1 MALSAGEA
9 FGPYRI
15 VALLGAGGMGEV
27 YRAHDARLRRDVAI
41 KVLPHSLTHDADRLA
56 RFEREAQLLAALN
69 HPHIAGIYGLE
80 DSGHARGLVLELI
93 EGPTLAERI
102 GGRPLTVDQAL
113 AIARQIVDA
122 LDAAHERGIVHR
134 DLKPANIK
142 VTSDGTVKVLDFSLA
157 KDIGDTSAPDLSQSP
172 TITSDGTRAG
182 VILGTA
188 PYMSPEQARGMA
200 VDKRT
205 DIWAFGCVLYEM
217 LTGTRAFRG
226 DTVSDVIAAIIG
238 SEPDW
243 QRLPP
248 GTPPLVRRLLPRL
261 LAKDL
266 KRRVRDIMDARVDL
280 EDGSLSPP
288 LLPAPRRV
296 WPMVGMASIAAIA
309 AIGIVGTGILINRRA
324 IDSTRIDRAD
334 VSRLTNYGGTES
346 FGAIAPDGRS
356 FAFISEH
363 GGSPDIWL
371 RQIAGGE
378 PVRLTNDS
386 IIEADVRFSPDG
398 ESMYFTRMEGAAQSI
413 WRVLAFGGQAQRV
426 IGDALAPSP
435 SPDGRRL
442 AWYRQEAS
450 GTFAISVSGTDGS
463 DPRVLASAV
472 ESGIATLS
480 AAWSPDGRRLA
491 YSFGGLFTTRNLS
504 VIDIETGRVRQV
516 TTFTGST
523 EGPFSQ
529 VWLPDNRHL
538 AITYLASPGALR
550 PRDLGILDSQ
560 TGSITRLSTNL
571 SESFTGVP
579 SLSADGSRLLVVG
592 TVSEREVWKV
602 PFGPDPDANGRAATR
617 LLDASVDPMWT
628 FVSRDGRTLL
638 FNNAAVGSRNLWMMP
653 LDGSEK
659 ARQITTIAGQAVMHS
674 SLSPDGRRVAFA
686 SNATGQADIWVQN
699 VDGSDLRQ
707 LTNDAGANAW
717 PAWTPDGR
725 SIIFSAE
732 DGNETQMVPADGGP
746 SQKIIDGFFRGDLIA
761 KPDGGM
767 LMATNLLGGGL
778 RVVDFE
784 SRKVLWQ
791 TRPLGNAMPS
801 FSPDGTLISH
811 PYRERRDRD
820 AIWLYETATG
830 KSRVAVR
837 FPESFLMFFRAS
849 WTDDGRAFIVN
860 RMRDVSHIVMFDRFW
875 KAE

>member
-1 MALSAGEA
+1 MALSSGET

-142 VTSDGTVKVLDFSLA
+142 VTPDGTVKVLDFSLA
-157 KDIGDTSAPDLSQSP
+157 KDVGDTSAPDLSQSP

-188 PYMSPEQARGMA
+188 PYMSPEQARGMT

-243 QRLPP
+243 QRLPA

-280 EDGSLSPP
+280 EAADVAVPTLPSTRRIWPLAAAAALAAVAVAGVVGSGWL
-288 LLPAPRRV
+288 
-296 WPMVGMASIAAIA
+296 
-309 AIGIVGTGILINRRA
+309 NRRA
-324 IDSTRIDRAD
+324 ADATFVNRAE
-334 VSRLTNYGGTES
+334 VSRLTNHDGSEAS
-346 FGAIAPDGRS
+346 GAIAPDGRS

-363 GGSPDIWL
+363 GGSPDIWV

-378 PVRLTNDS
+378 PVRLTND
-386 IIEADVRFSPDG
+386 EVTEVDVTFAADG
-398 ESMYFTRMEGAAQSI
+398 EYVYFTKTEGGAPSI
-413 WRVLAFGGQAQRV
+413 WRVLALGGQAQRV
-426 IGDALAPSP
+426 IGNAAAPSP

-442 AWYRQEAS
+442 AWYRQEPS
-450 GTFAISVSGTDGS
+450 GDYTLLVSGIDGS
-463 DPRVLASAV
+463 EARILV
-472 ESGIATLS
+472 SGVTLGPATLS
-480 AAWSPDGRRLA
+480 VTWSPDGRRLA
-491 YSFGGLFTTRNLS
+491 YSMGRLFTPRNLYIVEVDS
-504 VIDIETGRVRQV
+504 ARVRQA
-516 TTFTGST
+516 TAFTGSA
-523 EGPFSQ
+523 EGPYSQ

-538 AITYLASPGALR
+538 AITYLASPGTLR
-550 PRDLGILDSQ
+550 ARDLGIFDSD
-560 TGSITRLSTNL
+560 TGTITRLSSNL
-571 SESFTGVP
+571 SDSFTGTP
-579 SLSADGSRLLVVG
+579 SLSSDGSRLLVTG
-592 TVSEREVWKV
+592 TRSEREVWKV

-617 LLDASVDPMWT
+617 ILDASVDPMWT

-638 FNNAAVGSRNLWMMP
+638 YNNAVVGSRNLWTMP
-653 LDGSEK
+653 IDSS
-659 ARQITTIAGQAVMHS
+659 ARPRQITSIAGQSVMHS
-674 SLSPDGRRVAFA
+674 SLSPDGSRVAFA
-686 SNATGQADIWVQN
+686 SNPTGQTDIWVQN
-699 VDGSDLRQ
+699 IDGSDLRR
-707 LTNDAGANAW
+707 LTNDTGADAW
-717 PAWTPDGR
+717 PVWTPDGR
-725 SIIFSAE
+725 SIVYSAQ
-732 DGNETQMVPADGGP
+732 DATETRMVPAAGGV
-746 SQKIIDGFFRGDLIA
+746 SEKIVDGFFRGDLVA
-761 KPDGGM
+761 KPGGGL
-767 LMATNLLGGGL
+767 LMATNQTGGGL
-778 RVVDFE
+778 RLIDVE
-784 SRKVLWQ
+784 TRKVLWQ

-801 FSPDGTLISH
+801 FSPDGSLISH

-849 WTDDGRAFIVN
+849 WTDNGRAFIVN
-860 RMRDVSHIVMFDRFW
+860 RTRDVSHIVMFDRFW